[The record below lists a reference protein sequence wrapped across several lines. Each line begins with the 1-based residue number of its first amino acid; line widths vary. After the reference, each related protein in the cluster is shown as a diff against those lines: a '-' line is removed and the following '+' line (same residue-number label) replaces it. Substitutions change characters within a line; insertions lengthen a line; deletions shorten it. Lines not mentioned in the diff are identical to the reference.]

1 LTRAKI
7 SLLLIKKE
15 VDMPGEMKGAQDRI
29 VIRFRDGR
37 LLKGYTS
44 DFTPLKDTFHLTS
57 AQGNDKG
64 TSYNVATED
73 LKAVFFVKTFEG
85 NKAYVEKKRFD
96 EVDTTYLQ
104 GRRVK
109 LEFFDGEIM
118 RGVSPGYSRGR
129 KGFFIIPVDPK
140 SNNEKIY
147 VISNA
152 LRQVELGSAAE
163 K

>member
-1 LTRAKI
+1 MPD
-7 SLLLIKKE
+7 E
-15 VDMPGEMKGAQDRI
+15 VKGVQDRI

-44 DFTPLKDTFHLTS
+44 DFTPLKDTFHLVS
-57 AQGNDKG
+57 SQEADNG
-64 TSYNVATED
+64 TSYHVATED
-73 LKAVFFVKTFEG
+73 LKAIFFVKTFEG

-96 EVDTTYLQ
+96 EVDTTHLR
-104 GRRVK
+104 GRRIK
-109 LEFFDGEIM
+109 LEFLDGEIM

-129 KGFFIIPVDPK
+129 KGFFIIPVDRK

-147 VISNA
+147 VISSA